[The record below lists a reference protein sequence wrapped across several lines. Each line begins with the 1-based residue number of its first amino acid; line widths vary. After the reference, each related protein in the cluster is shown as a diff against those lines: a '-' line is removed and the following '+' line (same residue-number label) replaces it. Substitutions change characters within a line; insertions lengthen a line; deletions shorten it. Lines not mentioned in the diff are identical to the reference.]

1 MRQVGTM
8 VLALALAGCAS
19 TSSDPDAQ
27 RVSGDR
33 SVLTQEEFRGSGHSN
48 LYDVVQALRPSWLV
62 QRGPISLSDPEAGRV
77 VVYVNNVQAGGVEY
91 LRQVNVLEVVSL
103 RYLDPLE
110 ASAQF
115 GLKQSGGAAI
125 IINTGA
131 GR

>member
-1 MRQVGTM
+1 M

-27 RVSGDR
+27 RLSSDR
-33 SVLTQEEFRGSGHSN
+33 SVLTQEEVRGAVYNN

-62 QRGPISLSDPEAGRV
+62 QRGPISLTDPEAGRV
-77 VVYVNNVQAGGVEY
+77 VIYVNDVQAGGVEY
-91 LRQVNVLEVVSL
+91 LRQVSVLDVVSL

-125 IINTGA
+125 IIKTGA
-131 GR
+131 SR

>member
-1 MRQVGTM
+1 MRYARTM

-19 TSSDPDAQ
+19 TGSDPDAR

-33 SVLTQEEFRGSGHSN
+33 SVLTQEEFRGTGYSN

-62 QRGPISLSDPEAGRV
+62 QRGPISFADPEAGRV
-77 VVYVNNVQAGGVEY
+77 VVYLNNVQAGGAEY
-91 LRQVNVLEVVSL
+91 LRQVSLLDVLSL
-103 RYLDPLE
+103 HYLDPVE

-125 IINTGA
+125 IINTSA
-131 GR
+131 SR

>member
-1 MRQVGTM
+1 MRQAGTL
-8 VLALALAGCAS
+8 VLALVLAGCAS

-48 LYDVVQALRPSWLV
+48 LYEVVQALRPSWLV
-62 QRGPISLSDPEAGRV
+62 QRGPISFSDPGAGRV
-77 VVYVNNVQAGGVEY
+77 VVYINDVQAGGVEY
-91 LRQVNVLEVVSL
+91 LRQVNVLDVVSL
-103 RYLDPLE
+103 RYLDPIE

-115 GLKQSGGAAI
+115 GLRQSGGAAI
-125 IINTGA
+125 IINTGP

>member
-1 MRQVGTM
+1 M

-27 RVSGDR
+27 QVSGGR
-33 SVLTQEEFRGSGHSN
+33 SVLTREEVRGSAHNN

-62 QRGPISLSDPEAGRV
+62 QRGPISLTDPGAGRV
-77 VVYVNNVQAGGVEY
+77 VVYVNDVQAGGAEY
-91 LRQVNVLEVVSL
+91 LRQVSVLDVVSL

-131 GR
+131 SR